1 MIDFIALFNS
11 FDGVYFNFDMRLI
24 FNKYFGCMLEMIVDL
39 ADWLFKIMLAIFMI
53 FGCFTIVMKFKY
65 STHF

>member
-39 ADWLFKIMLAIFMI
+39 AD
-53 FGCFTIVMKFKY
+53 
-65 STHF
+65 